1 MPIVSVPSLMQ
12 NLTNGAVKVTVDGE
26 TVREVIENLEE
37 SYPGFKARLCDGN
50 RIRKNISLYIDGTIS
65 REGMRQ
71 PVKADTEIHF
81 LPAISGGCSLLPA
94 TDSEVV
100 AV

>member
-12 NLTNGAVKVTVDGE
+12 NLTNGADKVTVDGE
-26 TVREVIENLEE
+26 TLREVIENLEE

-71 PVKADTEIHF
+71 SVKEDTEIHF
-81 LPAISGGCSLLPA
+81 LPAISGGCCPIHA
-94 TDSEVV
+94 KGGN
-100 AV
+100 